1 MNIENII
8 RDNDFIEFSAGRT
21 DTDITCISNDSRKIK
36 DGCLFAARKGVNVNS
51 NAFAEEAISKGAAAV
66 LTDDAETAG
75 KLKNEKN
82 ITVIFAK
89 DALKAY
95 AVMSKNFFGNPGD
108 KLKLIGVTGTN
119 GKTTTTFLI
128 KSILNAAGNKT
139 GLIGTIDYEIGEGK
153 KESKNTT
160 PDVYELNGMFAE
172 TGRSGGSACV
182 MEVSSHSLDQG
193 RVYGIPFDAAVFTN
207 LTRDHLDYHK
217 DMESYYEAKRK
228 LFSEVLAESSKT
240 KKYAVINED
249 DPYGKKLIED
259 LKTKFA
265 IKFINNVGIIAY
277 GLSSASDVSARNINY
292 FRDGLK
298 FDAVIRE
305 GATRDGDE
313 KVIKNIHSSLIG
325 SYNLY
330 NILASIAVSYALSV
344 PDEFI
349 ISGIESLKNVPGRV
363 EKVDT
368 GVPAS
373 PLVCIDYAHTDD
385 ALKRALSALKDI
397 CEGKLISV
405 FGCGGDRDKGKR
417 PLMGRN
423 STDIADISIITSD
436 NPRSEDPSVIIG
448 EIISGVKNAIYI
460 DRKDVG
466 ALINFKKSAEI
477 GAHIYT
483 VEEDRAEA
491 IKLALSIAG
500 SDDTVVIAGK
510 GHEDYMIVKDVNFHF
525 SDKEE
530 VLKYYKTTKICDRD
544 GIEFCP
550 RI

>member
-8 RDNDFIEFSAGRT
+8 KNNNFVEYVNGGT
-21 DTDITCISNDSRKIK
+21 DTDILCISNDSRKIK

-66 LTDDAETAG
+66 LTDDAETAE

-95 AVMSKNFFGNPGD
+95 AVMSKNFFGNPGN
-108 KLKLIGVTGTN
+108 KLKLIGITGTN

-128 KSILNAAGNKT
+128 KSILTAAGNKT

-160 PDVYELNGMFAE
+160 PDVYELNEMFSE
-172 TGRSGGSACV
+172 TVRSGGSACV

-217 DMESYYEAKRK
+217 DMESYYEAKKK
-228 LFSEVLAESSKT
+228 LFSEVLADSSKT
-240 KKYAVINED
+240 KKYAVINGD
-249 DPYGKKLIED
+249 DPYGKKLIEE
-259 LKTKFA
+259 LKTLFA
-265 IKFINNVGIIAY
+265 LKSINNVGIIAY
-277 GLSSASDVSARNINY
+277 GLSSGSDVSAENINY

-298 FDAVIRE
+298 FDAAIKGR
-305 GATRDGDE
+305 DE
-313 KVIKNIHSSLIG
+313 KVLKNIRSSLIG

-330 NILASIAVSYALSV
+330 NILASIAVGYALSV

-349 ISGIESLKNVPGRV
+349 ISGIESLLNVPGRV

-368 GVPAS
+368 GVPSS

-385 ALKRALSALKDI
+385 AVKRVLSALKDI
-397 CEGKLISV
+397 CKGKLISV

-417 PLMGRN
+417 PLMGRH

-436 NPRSEDPSVIIG
+436 NPRSEEPSAIIE
-448 EIISGVKNAIYI
+448 EIISGVKNALYI
-460 DRKDVG
+460 DKKDG
-466 ALINFKKSAEI
+466 DALINFKKSAEPERH
-477 GAHIYT
+477 AYT

-500 SDDTVVIAGK
+500 ADDTVVIAGK
-510 GHEDYMIVKDVNFHF
+510 GHEDYMIVKDVKFHF

-530 VLKYYKTTKICDRD
+530 VLKYYKTGTKICDGDR
-544 GIEFCP
+544 IEFCP
-550 RI
+550 HI

>member
-1 MNIENII
+1 MNIENLIKN
-8 RDNDFIEFSAGRT
+8 NDFIEYAAGRT
-21 DTDITCISNDSRKIK
+21 DTDIVCISYDSRKIK
-36 DGCLFAARKGVNVNS
+36 EGCLFAARKGVNVNS
-51 NAFAEEAISKGAAAV
+51 NFFAEEAVSKGAAAV
-66 LTDDAETAG
+66 LTDDAETAE

-89 DALKAY
+89 NALKAY

-139 GLIGTIDYEIGEGK
+139 SLIGTIDYEIGNGK

-160 PDVYELNGMFAE
+160 PDVYELNEMFAE
-172 TGRSGGSACV
+172 TVRSGGSACV

-217 DMESYYEAKRK
+217 DMESYYEAKKK

-240 KKYAVINED
+240 KKYALINGD
-249 DPYGKKLIED
+249 DTYGKKLAEE
-259 LKTKFA
+259 LKSLIAVKSATN
-265 IKFINNVGIIAY
+265 IDIIIY
-277 GLSSASDVSARNINY
+277 GLNKGSGVSAENIKY

-298 FDAVIRE
+298 FDAVIKIKGR
-305 GATRDGDE
+305 DE
-313 KVIKNIHSSLIG
+313 KILQNISSSLIG

-330 NILASIAVSYALSV
+330 NILASIAVGYALSV

-349 ISGIESLKNVPGRV
+349 ISGIKLLLNVPGRV

-368 GVPAS
+368 GVPSS
-373 PLVCIDYAHTDD
+373 PLICIDYAHTDD
-385 ALKRALSALKDI
+385 AIERVLSALKDI
-397 CEGKLISV
+397 CKGKLISV

-417 PLMGRN
+417 PLMGMH

-436 NPRSEDPSVIIG
+436 NPRSEDPSAIIE
-448 EIISGVKNAIYI
+448 EIVSGVKNASYI
-460 DRKDVG
+460 DKKDGV
-466 ALINFKKSAEI
+466 ALINFKKYAESERH
-477 GAHIYT
+477 AYT
-483 VEEDRAEA
+483 IEKDRAEA
-491 IKLALSIAG
+491 IKFALSIAEA
-500 SDDTVVIAGK
+500 DDTVAIAGK
-510 GHEDYMIVKDVNFHF
+510 GHEDYMIVKDTKFHF

-530 VLKYYKTTKICDRD
+530 VLKYYINKK
-544 GIEFCP
+544 
-550 RI
+550 

>member
-1 MNIENII
+1 MNIENITK
-8 RDNDFIEFSAGRT
+8 DNDFIEYITGRT
-21 DTDITCISNDSRKIK
+21 DTDILCISNDSRKIK

-51 NAFAEEAISKGAAAV
+51 NVFAEDALSKGAVAV
-66 LTDDAETAG
+66 LTDDAETAE

-89 DALKAY
+89 DAIKAY
-95 AVMSKNFFGNPGD
+95 ALMSKNFFGNSGD

-160 PDVYELNGMFAE
+160 PDVYELNEMFAE
-172 TGRSGGSACV
+172 TVRSGGSACV

-217 DMESYYEAKRK
+217 DMESYYEAKKK
-228 LFSEVLAESSKT
+228 LFSEVLTESPKT
-240 KKYAVINED
+240 KKYALINGD
-249 DPYGKKLIED
+249 DTYGKKLAEE
-259 LKTKFA
+259 LKSLIAVKSITN
-265 IKFINNVGIIAY
+265 IDIITY
-277 GLSSASDVSARNINY
+277 GLNKGTEVSAENIDY
-292 FRDGLK
+292 FKDGLK
-298 FDAVIRE
+298 FDAVIR
-305 GATRDGDE
+305 GRDE
-313 KVIKNIHSSLIG
+313 KILKNIRSSLIG

-330 NILASIAVSYALSV
+330 NILVSIAVGYALSV

-349 ISGIESLKNVPGRV
+349 ISGIKSLLNVPGRV
-363 EKVDT
+363 EKIDT
-368 GVPAS
+368 GVLSS

-385 ALKRALSALKDI
+385 AVKRVLSALKDI
-397 CEGKLISV
+397 CKGKLISV

-417 PLMGRN
+417 PLMGRR

-436 NPRSEDPSVIIG
+436 NPRSEEPSAIIE
-448 EIISGVKNAIYI
+448 EIISGVKNASYI
-460 DRKDVG
+460 DKKDED
-466 ALINFKKSAEI
+466 ALINFKKSAETE
-477 GAHIYT
+477 GHVYT
-483 VEEDRAEA
+483 IEKDRAEA
-491 IKLALSIAG
+491 IKFALSIARA
-500 SDDTVVIAGK
+500 DDMVVIAGK
-510 GHEDYMIVKDVNFHF
+510 GHEDYMIVKDTKFHF

-530 VLKYYKTTKICDRD
+530 VLKYYINKK
-544 GIEFCP
+544 
-550 RI
+550 

>member
-8 RDNDFIEFSAGRT
+8 KNNDFIEYTSGRT
-21 DTDITCISNDSRKIK
+21 DTDILCISNDSRKIK
-36 DGCLFAARKGVNVNS
+36 NGCLFAARKGVSVNS
-51 NAFAEEAISKGAAAV
+51 NAFVKEALSKGAAAV
-66 LTDDAETAG
+66 LTDDAETAE

-95 AVMSKNFFGNPGD
+95 AVMSKNFFGNSGD

-172 TGRSGGSACV
+172 TVRSGGSACV

-217 DMESYYEAKRK
+217 DMESYYEAKKK

-240 KKYAVINED
+240 KKYAVINGD
-249 DPYGKKLIED
+249 DPYGKKLIEE
-259 LKTKFA
+259 LKAQSALKSANKTLNDA
-265 IKFINNVGIIAY
+265 GIITY
-277 GLSSASDVSARNINY
+277 GLNKGSDISAVNINY
-292 FRDGLK
+292 LRDGLK
-298 FDAVIRE
+298 FDAVIKYDIADNNRRS
-305 GATRDGDE
+305 GSE
-313 KVIKNIHSSLIG
+313 KVLKNIRSSLIG

-330 NILASIAVSYALSV
+330 NILASISVGYALSV

-349 ISGIESLKNVPGRV
+349 ISGIESLSNVPGRV

-368 GVPAS
+368 GVPSS

-385 ALKRALSALKDI
+385 ALKRVLSALKAI
-397 CEGKLISV
+397 SKGKLISV

-417 PLMGRN
+417 PLMGRH

-436 NPRSEDPSVIIG
+436 NPRSEEPSAIIE
-448 EIISGVKNAIYI
+448 EIISGVKNALHI
-460 DRKDVG
+460 DGKKGDV
-466 ALINFKKSAEI
+466 LINLKKSAET
-477 GAHIYT
+477 GAHVYT
-483 VEEDRAEA
+483 AEEDRAEA

-500 SDDTVVIAGK
+500 ADDTVVIAGK
-510 GHEDYMIVKDVNFHF
+510 GHEDYMIVKDVKFHF

-530 VLKYYKTTKICDRD
+530 VLKYYNL
-544 GIEFCP
+544 
-550 RI
+550 

>member
-8 RDNDFIEFSAGRT
+8 KNNDFIEYAYGKT
-21 DTDITCISNDSRKIK
+21 DTDILCISNDSRKIK
-36 DGCLFAARKGVNVNS
+36 DGCIFAARKGVNLDS
-51 NAFAEEAISKGAAAV
+51 NAFVEEALSKGAAAV
-66 LTDDAETAG
+66 LTDDSETAE
-75 KLKNEKN
+75 KLKNKKN

-139 GLIGTIDYEIGEGK
+139 GLIGTIDYEIGEGR

-172 TGRSGGSACV
+172 TVRSGGSACV

-217 DMESYYEAKRK
+217 NMESYYEAKKK
-228 LFSEVLAESSKT
+228 LFSEVLSESSKT
-240 KKYAVINED
+240 KKYAVINGD
-249 DPYGKKLIED
+249 DPYGKKLTEE
-259 LKTKFA
+259 LKALIALKSL
-265 IKFINNVGIIAY
+265 NNNNNNNIYIITY
-277 GLSSASDVSARNINY
+277 GLSSGSDVSAENINY
-292 FRDGLK
+292 LRDGLK
-298 FDAVIRE
+298 FDAVIKYGIADNNRRS
-305 GATRDGDE
+305 GSE
-313 KVIKNIHSSLIG
+313 KILKNISSTLLG

-330 NILASIAVSYALSV
+330 NILASIAAAYALSV

-349 ISGIESLKNVPGRV
+349 ISGIESLLNVPGRV

-368 GVPAS
+368 GVPSS

-385 ALKRALSALKDI
+385 AVERVLSALKAI
-397 CEGKLISV
+397 SKGKLISV

-417 PLMGRN
+417 PLMGRH

-436 NPRSEDPSVIIG
+436 NPRSEEPSAIIE
-448 EIISGVKNAIYI
+448 EIISGVKNALYI
-460 DRKDVG
+460 DGKDG
-466 ALINFKKSAEI
+466 DALINFKKSAESSERHVYI
-477 GAHIYT
+477 I
-483 VEEDRAEA
+483 EENRAEA

-500 SDDTVVIAGK
+500 ADDTVVIAGK
-510 GHEDYMIVKDVNFHF
+510 GHEDYMIVKDVKFHF

-530 VLKYYKTTKICDRD
+530 VLKYYKTVINL
-544 GIEFCP
+544 
-550 RI
+550 

>member
-8 RDNDFIEFSAGRT
+8 KDNDFIEYVNGRT
-21 DTDITCISNDSRKIK
+21 DTDILCISNDSRKIK
-36 DGCLFAARKGVNVNS
+36 NGCLFAARKGVNVNS
-51 NAFAEEAISKGAAAV
+51 NGFAKVALSKGAVAI
-66 LTDDAETAG
+66 LTDDAETAE

-153 KESKNTT
+153 KVSKNTT
-160 PDVYELNGMFAE
+160 PDVYELNEMFAE
-172 TGRSGGSACV
+172 TVLSGGSACV

-193 RVYGIPFDAAVFTN
+193 RVYGTPFDAAVFTN

-217 DMESYYEAKRK
+217 DMESYYEAKKK
-228 LFSEVLAESSKT
+228 LFSEVLAGSSKT
-240 KKYAVINED
+240 KKYALINGD
-249 DPYGKKLIED
+249 DPYGNKLIEE
-259 LKTKFA
+259 LKSLFA
-265 IKFINNVGIIAY
+265 LKSATNIDIITY
-277 GLSSASDVSARNINY
+277 GLNKGSGVSAENIDY

-298 FDAVIRE
+298 FDAVIKIK
-305 GATRDGDE
+305 GMDE
-313 KVIKNIHSSLIG
+313 KILKNIRSPLIG

-330 NILASIAVSYALSV
+330 NILAAIAVGCALSV

-349 ISGIESLKNVPGRV
+349 ISGIKSLMNVPGRV

-368 GVPAS
+368 GVPSS

-385 ALKRALSALKDI
+385 AVKRVLSALKDI
-397 CEGKLISV
+397 CKGKLISV

-417 PLMGRN
+417 PLMGRH

-436 NPRSEDPSVIIG
+436 NPRSEEPPAIIE
-448 EIISGVKNAIYI
+448 EIVSGVKNASYI
-460 DRKDVG
+460 DKKDG
-466 ALINFKKSAEI
+466 AALINFKKSDEPERHA
-477 GAHIYT
+477 YT
-483 VEEDRAEA
+483 IEEDRAEA
-491 IKLALSIAG
+491 IKLALSIAEA
-500 SDDTVVIAGK
+500 DDTVVIAGK
-510 GHEDYMIVKDVNFHF
+510 GHEDYMIVKDVKFHF

-530 VLKYYKTTKICDRD
+530 VLKYYINKK
-544 GIEFCP
+544 
-550 RI
+550 

>member
-1 MNIENII
+1 MDIENLIKN
-8 RDNDFIEFSAGRT
+8 NDFIEYVSGRT
-21 DTDITCISNDSRKIK
+21 DKDIVCISYDSRKIK
-36 DGCLFAARKGVNVNS
+36 EGCLFAARKGVNVNS
-51 NAFAEEAISKGAAAV
+51 NVFAEEAVLKGAAAV
-66 LTDDAETAG
+66 LTDDAETAE

-89 DALKAY
+89 NALKAY

-139 GLIGTIDYEIGEGK
+139 SLIGTIDYEIGNGK

-160 PDVYELNGMFAE
+160 PDVYELNEMFAE
-172 TGRSGGSACV
+172 TVRSGGSACV
-182 MEVSSHSLDQG
+182 MEVSSHSLEQG

-217 DMESYYEAKRK
+217 DMESYYEAKKK

-240 KKYAVINED
+240 KKYALINGD
-249 DPYGKKLIED
+249 DTYGKKLAEE
-259 LKTKFA
+259 LKSLIAVKSATN
-265 IKFINNVGIIAY
+265 IDIITY
-277 GLSSASDVSARNINY
+277 GLNKGSGISAENIKY

-298 FDAVIRE
+298 FDAVIKIK
-305 GATRDGDE
+305 GRD
-313 KVIKNIHSSLIG
+313 KKILQNISSSLIG

-330 NILASIAVSYALSV
+330 NILVSIAVGYALSV

-349 ISGIESLKNVPGRV
+349 ISGIKLLLNVPGRV

-368 GVPAS
+368 GVPSS
-373 PLVCIDYAHTDD
+373 PLICIDYAHTDD
-385 ALKRALSALKDI
+385 AIERVLSALKDI
-397 CEGKLISV
+397 CKGKLISV

-417 PLMGRN
+417 PLMGMH

-436 NPRSEDPSVIIG
+436 NPRSEDPSAIIE
-448 EIISGVKNAIYI
+448 EIVSGVKNASYI
-460 DRKDVG
+460 DRKDG
-466 ALINFKKSAEI
+466 AALINFKKSAEPERH
-477 GAHIYT
+477 AYT
-483 VEEDRAEA
+483 IEKDRAEA
-491 IKLALSIAG
+491 IKFALSIAEA
-500 SDDTVVIAGK
+500 DDTVVIAGK
-510 GHEDYMIVKDVNFHF
+510 GHEDYMIVKDTKFHF

-530 VLKYYKTTKICDRD
+530 VLKYYSNK
-544 GIEFCP
+544 
-550 RI
+550 